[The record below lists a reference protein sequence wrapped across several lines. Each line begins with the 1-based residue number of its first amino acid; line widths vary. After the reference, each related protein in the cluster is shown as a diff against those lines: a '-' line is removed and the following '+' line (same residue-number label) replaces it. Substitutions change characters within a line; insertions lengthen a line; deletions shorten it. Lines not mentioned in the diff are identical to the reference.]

1 MPDVSLSMSLESGI
15 GELLTVTR
23 LAWTLCSNCRAAP
36 DQFKALSEEVEA
48 LHIILNSIKTTV
60 LDKGLDRSRTDDLN
74 RVSRG
79 CTTVLTELEALIA
92 KYKNLGTKRK
102 AWDRLR
108 WGQEDIDLLRRRL
121 TSNVSL
127 LTAFNSSLVQ

>member
-1 MPDVSLSMSLESGI
+1 LESGI
-15 GELLTVTR
+15 GELLTATR
-23 LAWTLCSNCRAAP
+23 LAWTIYRDCRAAP
-36 DQFKALSEEVEA
+36 HRFQALSEEVEA
-48 LHIILNSIKTTV
+48 LHIVLDSIKTIV
-60 LDKGLDRSRTDDLN
+60 LDKGLDLSRTDDLN

-92 KYKNLGTKRK
+92 KYKTLGTKRK